1 MKLRLWLYGLT
12 TTAIIFSAVVDI
24 DQFFPVSA
32 PVKTQKAI
40 AALDPRNI
48 SSTASSITVQINSEN
63 SHGCGVII
71 KREGNT
77 YTVLTA
83 ANVVGEKSGKY
94 KITTSDG
101 KSYEAKDIKRLPD
114 NIDLAVAKFV
124 SNKTYRVAKLG
135 NSDTIKSNDKVYVF
149 GFSKTTS
156 TTKKSVEHFAPGKT
170 TANAS
175 NASKALENGYALMY
189 DNQTLAG
196 MNGSPVLNEN
206 AELIAIHADSNTAE
220 EASENPNVA
229 VLKTTQN
236 FAVPINTFVRQAK
249 TVGINLPISLPAT
262 VAKAPTGDEYYIQGG
277 QKEIKGDLKGAIADY
292 NKAIE
297 VNPQYAQ
304 AYNDRGIARFKLGDK
319 QGSIE
324 DFSQALRI
332 ISIGTNA
339 RYNRAYAYWQLQ
351 NFQSAIADFN
361 EVLRINS
368 NHADSYIYRGIARLE
383 LKDKQ
388 GGKADLQKAAEL
400 FKQQGRMEAYQKTLV
415 MMRELQKYRLID

>member
-1 MKLRLWLYGLT
+1 MKLRLCLYGLT
-12 TTAIIFSAVVDI
+12 TTAIIFSAIVDI
-24 DQFFPVSA
+24 DQFFPV
-32 PVKTQKAI
+32 PTLVKTQKAI
-40 AALDPRNI
+40 AALDPRII
-48 SSTASSITVQINSEN
+48 SNNASSITVQINSKN

-94 KITTSDG
+94 KITASDG
-101 KSYEAKDIKRLPD
+101 KSYEAKDIKQLPD

-124 SNKTYRVAKLG
+124 SNKNYKVAKIG

-149 GFSKTTS
+149 GFPKATS

-175 NASKALENGYALMY
+175 NTSKSLENGYALMY

-206 AELIAIHADSNTAE
+206 GDLIAIHADSNTAE

-229 VLKTTQN
+229 VLKTTRN
-236 FAVPINTFVRQAK
+236 FAVPINTFVQQSK
-249 TVGINLPISLPAT
+249 TVGIDLRISLPAT
-262 VAKAPTGDEYYIQGG
+262 VATAPTGDEYYIQGG

-292 NKAIE
+292 SKAIE
-297 VNPQYAQ
+297 VNPQYAE

-324 DFSQALRI
+324 DFSQALRM

-339 RYNRAYAYWQLQ
+339 RYNRAYAYFQLQ
-351 NFQSAIADFN
+351 NYQSAIADFN
-361 EVLRINS
+361 EVLRINP
-368 NHADSYIYRGIARLE
+368 NNADSYIYRGIARLE